1 MTTIEDSL
9 TEIFSKVQKF
19 IDNLPEGIT
28 KEELITLLAKEA
40 EENAI
45 NMELERSQ
53 YQEICFNMAT
63 MMKEEQEDEEFFR
76 GLHALRRFDKDL
88 L

>member
-40 EENAI
+40 EENAV
-45 NMELERSQ
+45 NMEFERSQ

-63 MMKEEQEDEEFFR
+63 MMKENRKMKSFSTSFMR
-76 GLHALRRFDKDL
+76 
-88 L
+88 